1 MLEQVLSYLNNFF
14 VSKTLPEQEYT
25 ITGGSVEIPDA
36 LNGQYIRIV
45 GSVMNDGVYQYPPT
59 ELTDETFTGMVQLL
73 AIPNVVLLTVQEVE
87 NWAKKD
93 ANQPTAYTS
102 ESFAG
107 YSYSKATNANGLAAG
122 WQDVFRSQ
130 LAPYRKMKQR

>member
-45 GSVMNDGVYQYPPT
+45 GSVMNDGVYQYPLT
-59 ELTDETFTGMVQLL
+59 GLTDETFTGTVQLL
-73 AIPNVVLLTVQEVE
+73 AIKKAVLEMVPEIE
-87 NWAKKD
+87 AWCEK
-93 ANQPTAYTS
+93 NQPTAYTS
-102 ESFAG
+102 ESFAT

-122 WQDVFRSQ
+122 WQDVFRAQ
-130 LAPYRKMKQR
+130 LAPYRKMKQH

>member
-45 GSVMNDGVYQYPPT
+45 GSVMNDGVYQYPLT
-59 ELTDETFTGMVQLL
+59 GLTDETFTGTVQLL
-73 AIPNVVLLTVQEVE
+73 AIKKAVLEMVPEIE
-87 NWAKKD
+87 AWCEK
-93 ANQPTAYTS
+93 NQPTAYTS

-107 YSYSKATNANGLAAG
+107 YSYSKATNADGVAAG
-122 WQDVFRSQ
+122 WQDVFQAQ
-130 LAPYRKMKQR
+130 LAPYRKMKQH